1 MAGGYT
7 PRMLSLRCE
16 VTEQGGVYEAGFSG
30 VGMGDHQENG
40 DGVEG
45 IRFVSQKPGVCVLL
59 TVP

>member
-1 MAGGYT
+1 
-7 PRMLSLRCE
+7 MLSLRCE